1 MSFILEHFTNELSVF
16 LLAMMPISELRGSI
30 PLGISLGLPP
40 IEVFIISVVGNILPV
55 PILLKVFKPI
65 IRYIARTRVFRRP
78 AGYILR
84 KVDKGSEKVLKYE
97 LFGLFLL
104 VAIPI
109 PTTGVWTGCGVAS
122 FLKLDYKKSLLMIS
136 LGVIT
141 AGIIVMSLSLL
152 GVAFVNMR

>member
-1 MSFILEHFTNELSVF
+1 MNFIVEHFRNVMSVF

-30 PLGISLGLPP
+30 PLGIGLGLPP
-40 IEVFIISVVGNILPV
+40 FEVFIISVVGNILPV
-55 PILLKVFKPI
+55 PILLKVYKPI
-65 IRYIARTRVFRRP
+65 IRYIARTRLFKRP
-78 AGYILR
+78 ASYILN

-122 FLKLDYKKSLLMIS
+122 FLKLDYKKSLLVIS
-136 LGVIT
+136 LGVIA
-141 AGIIVMSLSLL
+141 AGVIVMSLSLL
-152 GVAFVNMR
+152 GVAFVNR